1 MISGAGMMEFT
12 GCQSPEKLV
21 LDAEGIAMAKR
32 LLEGV
37 QPRTETLAIEFFEGL
52 DFKGDFLKQK
62 ATRDL
67 FPLEQYVPSKV
78 IDRDSYRGWVQSG
91 ATDAWTRVKERANGL
106 VEAFELPALDQAALA
121 ELRGIVE
128 RLAKEAGM
136 DTLPEVA

>member
-1 MISGAGMMEFT
+1 
-12 GCQSPEKLV
+12 
-21 LDAEGIAMAKR
+21 MAKR

-37 QPRTETLAIEFFEGL
+37 GPRTETLALEFFEGL

-78 IDRDSYRGWVQSG
+78 IDRDSYQGWVLDG
-91 ATDAWTRVKERANGL
+91 ATDTWTRAKQRAAEL
-106 VEAFELPALDQAALA
+106 VDGYEVPTLDEASSA

-128 RLAKEAGM
+128 RLAKDAGM
-136 DTLPEVA
+136 DALPEFG